1 MSAPALLRE
10 VDEGHCDFGT
20 TEGFLLVYTNREG
33 GWALGEV
40 GRIKRRPSMQGL
52 LTVGGWGWGWEEPR
66 NFLSLH
72 FVIRPFG
79 VEQQRCVYGM
89 GYVGIRRVYIAPLL

>member
-1 MSAPALLRE
+1 VLEILFLSAPALLRE
-10 VDEGHCDFGT
+10 VDVGHCDFGT

-33 GWALGEV
+33 GWALGEM
-40 GRIKRRPSMQGL
+40 GRIKRRPSKQGL
-52 LTVGGWGWGWEEPR
+52 LVRGRGAGGGEEPR

-79 VEQQRCVYGM
+79 VEQQR
-89 GYVGIRRVYIAPLL
+89 